1 MNGATSA
8 AVLSPT
14 IVAASLRILPSD
26 ATATPHPISH
36 LHVAPLPLNLC
47 HPRVSSDK
55 ATQHTKH
62 RRSVSL
68 QVVREVISGGS
79 STAQFAE
86 EARTRSAAEREALS
100 EGLQG
105 GMKVVIPASES
116 LALKADLILPWHKMR
131 IVRRY
136 MNNIYEHDL
145 HVYA

>member
-1 MNGATSA
+1 M
-8 AVLSPT
+8 
-14 IVAASLRILPSD
+14 
-26 ATATPHPISH
+26 
-36 LHVAPLPLNLC
+36 
-47 HPRVSSDK
+47 
-55 ATQHTKH
+55 
-62 RRSVSL
+62 SL

-86 EARTRSAAEREALS
+86 EARTHSAAEREALS

-131 IVRRY
+131 IIRRY
-136 MNNIYEHDL
+136 MYNIYEHDL